1 MTLLKYLD
9 YLTGY
14 GKSHHIVS
22 IIVLENKSYCSLL
35 WCIVKFVLN
44 YCPIV
49 CNQSV
54 SITSQCHY

>member
-14 GKSHHIVS
+14 GKSRHTVS

-35 WCIVKFVLN
+35 WYIVKFVLN

-49 CNQSV
+49 CKGSFQK
-54 SITSQCHY
+54 